1 MTTFELRLNLS
12 DRLAREARAAGLL
25 TPQALAQMVKDAVR
39 KQAANTL
46 LAGAARASK
55 NGGRLMSMMEI
66 QAEVDAVRRVR
77 QAGRRSGKRA

>member
-1 MTTFELRLNLS
+1 MTTFELRLNLT

-46 LAGAARASK
+46 HAGAARASK
-55 NGGRLMSMMEI
+55 NGGRSMSMMEI
-66 QAEVDAVRRVR
+66 QAEVDAVRR
-77 QAGRRSGKRA
+77 GSGVARPG